1 MKLQTSLLALG
12 IPCFL
17 AGLAAC
23 TTTKIVE
30 EKVPAEGTTPGGENG
45 PPADGTTPPEDGAL
59 DGLAPDWHTKAAAY
73 LDERAA
79 DWLANAPAI
88 SNVKCA
94 MSCHT
99 TFGASL
105 AYSAIGK
112 AVEIP
117 AALQARAEFEKRV
130 AEADPV
136 PFYGKEGDDKTIESI
151 ATESVLNAASL
162 ALVDLGKGEPLGDS
176 AKSALD
182 EMWEQQG
189 ADGSWAWLEFGLEP
203 WETRNDFGVGIAALV
218 AGRVPADTSAKQ
230 AAGVAKIKSY
240 VAKGFTK
247 MALHDRAVLLWAN
260 GSLAGVLDE
269 AKVESV
275 VTDLTARQRE
285 DGGFSLR
292 SWGKGDLADDEAASD
307 GYATSLATLALC
319 KGQQGGVA
327 KPEVRK
333 ALTWIATHQ
342 KANGSWPGVST
353 NTETTRAKTFM
364 TDAATS
370 YATLALTECGQVKL
384 Q

>member
-1 MKLQTSLLALG
+1 MKLTNSLLLLG
-12 IPCFL
+12 LPCLL

-23 TTTKIVE
+23 TQTRIVE
-30 EKVPAEGTTPGGENG
+30 EQAPAEGTKPGDANG
-45 PPADGTTPPEDGAL
+45 KPADGTTPPDDGAL
-59 DGLAPDWHTKAAAY
+59 ADLAPDWHTKAGAY
-73 LDERAA
+73 LEKRAA

-112 AVEIP
+112 VVDIP
-117 AALQARAEFEKRV
+117 AVLEARAEFEKRV
-130 AEADPV
+130 ADADPV
-136 PFYGKEGDDKTIESI
+136 PFYGKDGDAKTVESI
-151 ATESVLNAASL
+151 ATEAVLNAVSL
-162 ALVDLGKGEPLGDS
+162 SLQDLGKDGALSDT

-182 EMWEQQG
+182 KMWDQQG

-203 WETRNDFGVGIAALV
+203 WETRNDFGVGIAALI
-218 AGRVPADTSAKQ
+218 AGRIPADTSAKQ
-230 AAGVAKIKSY
+230 AAGVTKIKSY
-240 VAKGFTK
+240 VGKKFTA
-247 MALHDRAVLLWAN
+247 MALHDRIVLLWAN
-260 GSLAGVLDE
+260 GSLAGVLDD

-275 VTDLTARQRE
+275 VTDLVARQRE

-292 SWGKGDLADDEAASD
+292 SWGKGDLADDDGASD

-319 KGQQGGVA
+319 KGQPGGVA

-342 KANGSWPGVST
+342 KADGSWPGVST
-353 NTETTRAKTFM
+353 NTETSRAKTFM

-370 YATLALTECGQVKL
+370 YATLALTECGQVKV